1 MSKNFLNIAAQG
13 DFVIIRINEL
23 PEGII
28 PCKKKDGKWI
38 VAHSET
44 GHNHV
49 MEADC
54 VEMFKVEL
62 KDDDAVFELYLSV
75 SEDTQ
80 VQHHRSYDTHEALNV
95 TPGNYKIRR
104 QREYTSEGW
113 RRAAD

>member
-1 MSKNFLNIAAQG
+1 MKTFTKMAAQG
-13 DFVIIRINEL
+13 DFIIIRVNEL
-23 PEGII
+23 PDEIY
-28 PCKKKDGKWI
+28 PCEQKDGVWV

-49 MEADC
+49 MEATN

-62 KDDDAVFELYLSV
+62 KDDDVVFELYLNVKEETSV
-75 SEDTQ
+75 E
-80 VQHHRSYDTHEALNV
+80 HMRSYDTHEALSV
-95 TPGNYKIRR
+95 PPGTYKIRR

>member
-1 MSKNFLNIAAQG
+1 MKTFKNMAAQG

-28 PCKKKDGKWI
+28 PCRKKNNQYV

-44 GHNHV
+44 GHDHV
-49 MEADC
+49 MEAGR
-54 VEMFKVEL
+54 VEMFKIEL
-62 KDDDAVFELYLSV
+62 KDDDAVFELYLNV

-80 VQHHRSYDTHEALNV
+80 IEHIRSYDTHEALNV
-95 TPGNYKIRR
+95 PPGTYKIRR

>member
-1 MSKNFLNIAAQG
+1 MAKNFKLMAAQG

-28 PCKKKDGKWI
+28 PCNKKDGKWV

-49 MEADC
+49 MEAER

-62 KDDDAVFELYLSV
+62 KADDAVFELYLNV
-75 SEDTQ
+75 LGDTQ
-80 VQHHRSYDTHEALNV
+80 IEHIRSYDTHEALNV
-95 TPGNYKIRR
+95 PPGTYKIKR